1 MSLAKLRATQRPCAV
16 ASVASVASAAH
27 VPGAD
32 SHVAGANDVG
42 RVEEDAAGATDIL
55 PGRAVKSDQQK
66 TQHGDRVAI
75 FKWCFLT
82 NYTDIS
88 DISSDLMGM
97 LWTLQ

>member
-1 MSLAKLRATQRPCAV
+1 MPLSALRGGLSGLSCLSGSR
-16 ASVASVASAAH
+16 
-27 VPGAD
+27 PGAD

-88 DISSDLMGM
+88 DISSDLIGM